1 MEGSAGT
8 GWNWNSGVAHAPSD
22 ARIWHRPRPCPGP
35 RPGPR
40 LAERPPVQ
48 ETRNCRGSPWGN
60 GQRFAS
66 FSSTSA
72 PLNAVVG
79 VCELADQPVSG
90 GSCRLPCTCSIS
102 DLLGTDGVVSWS
114 PAALVPRGRDSVGV
128 PGRWRRGRRT
138 RGRVRRGWGP
148 ASEPERS
155 ELPQESNRVTDEA
168 RYHLQSSRRL
178 GIGLALRSF
187 SHSLFWELSVSTL
200 TLGDEAARN
209 HRSLGV
215 SLLKRGGIG
224 VRIQA
229 SSPWFRLAP
238 GVVATVTV

>member
-1 MEGSAGT
+1 MA
-8 GWNWNSGVAHAPSD
+8 
-22 ARIWHRPRPCPGP
+22 
-35 RPGPR
+35 
-40 LAERPPVQ
+40 L
-48 ETRNCRGSPWGN
+48 
-60 GQRFAS
+60 
-66 FSSTSA
+66 
-72 PLNAVVG
+72 LNAVVG

-90 GSCRLPCTCSIS
+90 GSCRLPCTRSIS
-102 DLLGTDGVVSWS
+102 DLLGTDSVASWS
-114 PAALVPRGRDSVGV
+114 PAALVPRSGDSVGV
-128 PGRWRRGRRT
+128 PGRWHRGRRT

-215 SLLKRGGIG
+215 SLLKRGDRRSNPGFKP
-224 VRIQA
+224 VV
-229 SSPWFRLAP
+229 SPCSRSGGHRHCVNHCHILARVP
-238 GVVATVTV
+238 RT